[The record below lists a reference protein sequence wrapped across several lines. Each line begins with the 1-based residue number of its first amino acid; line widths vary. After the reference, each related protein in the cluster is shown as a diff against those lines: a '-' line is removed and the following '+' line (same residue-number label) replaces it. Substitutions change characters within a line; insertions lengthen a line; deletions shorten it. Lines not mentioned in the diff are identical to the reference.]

1 MKTNQIMVRKMG
13 KFDVKQRTS
22 DGFFNATS
30 LLKQWNENSTS
41 ERKLDN
47 YFGSDKSKEFIST
60 IIERE
65 NLHTPKM
72 VYVKSKAS
80 RGDNAGTWMHPILFI
95 DFAMWINPSFK
106 YDVIKFVYD
115 EMIKYR
121 NMAGD
126 AYSKLAS
133 AVQTVVGSK
142 NMPKYMPQI
151 SKAINYV
158 VFNNHE
164 HGERNKHG
172 VEEKQKELCQLE
184 LKISDLIDDGFVN
197 SYTEIIDYLRK
208 KWVKKYQPKMLQG
221 K

>member
-1 MKTNQIMVRKMG
+1 MVRKMG
-13 KFDVKQRTS
+13 KFSVKQRTS

-30 LLKQWNENSTS
+30 LLKQWNENSKS

-72 VYVKSKAS
+72 VYVKSRAS
-80 RGDNAGTWMHPILFI
+80 RGDNAGTWMHPLLFI

-106 YDVIKFVYD
+106 YDALKFVYD

-133 AVQTVVGSK
+133 EVQIIIGAK

-151 SKAINYV
+151 SRAINYV

-164 HGERNKHG
+164 NGERNKHG
-172 VEEKQKELCQLE
+172 VEEKQKELWQLE
-184 LKISDLIDDGFVN
+184 LKVADLIEDGFIN
-197 SYTEIIDYLRK
+197 SYT
-208 KWVKKYQPKMLQG
+208 
-221 K
+221 

>member
-1 MKTNQIMVRKMG
+1 MIRKMG

-22 DGFFNATS
+22 DGFFNATA
-30 LLKQWNENSTS
+30 LLKQWNENSKS

-80 RGDNAGTWMHPILFI
+80 RGDNAGTWMHPMLFI

-106 YDVIKFVYD
+106 YDVLKFVYY

-133 AVQTVVGSK
+133 AVQSIVGAQ

-151 SKAINYV
+151 SKSINYV

-172 VEEKQKELCQLE
+172 IEEKQKELWQLE
-184 LKISDLIDDGFVN
+184 LKVADLIEDGFIN
-197 SYTEIIDYLRK
+197 SYKEIIDYLRK
-208 KWVKKYQPKMLQG
+208 KWVKKYQPKFLQQ
-221 K
+221 

>member
-1 MKTNQIMVRKMG
+1 MKTNQIMIRKMG
-13 KFDVKQRTS
+13 SFAVKQRTS

-30 LLKQWNENSTS
+30 LLKQWNEKSIS
-41 ERKLDN
+41 ERKMDN
-47 YFGSDKSKEFIST
+47 YFSSDKTKEFIST

-80 RGDNAGTWMHPILFI
+80 RGDNAGTWMNPMLFI

-106 YDVIKFVYD
+106 YDVLKFVYD

-126 AYSKLAS
+126 AYSKLTS
-133 AVQTVVGSK
+133 SVQNIIGAK
-142 NMPKYMPQI
+142 NMPKLMPQI

-158 VFNNHE
+158 VFNKHE
-164 HGERNKHG
+164 TGERNRHG
-172 VEEKQKELCQLE
+172 VESKQKELWQLE
-184 LKISDLIDDGFVN
+184 MKIADLIEDGFIN
-197 SYTEIIDYLRK
+197 NYGEIVGYLRK
-208 KWVKKYQPKMLQG
+208 KWIKKYQPKLLQ